1 MNFKNIL
8 LGKPLKNSDI
18 SSEKLSKAWG
28 LSVMASDAVSSV
40 AYAGEEILLVLTPA
54 IGLAAFHLAPMV
66 TLPILILLIVL
77 IISYS
82 QVIDHY
88 PQGGGAYSVTKE
100 NLGKYPSLVVAASLI
115 MDYIMTVAVSVSS
128 ATAAITSAFPALI
141 EYKVP
146 VALIFISVITL
157 GNLRGIRESARLFG
171 IPTYIFIFSMAIL
184 IVAGITRFA
193 LHNIQPLTY
202 AVNDPNV
209 IKQNFNASAAGLS
222 VALLLHAFSSGC
234 TALTGV
240 EAVSNAVPSFK
251 KPAQHNAKMVLYML
265 GGVSI
270 FLFGGSILLESALHV
285 MPMQNVT
292 VISQVAS
299 AVFNGTWFSFMYY
312 IVQLF
317 TALILILA
325 ANTAYSGLPVLLYI
339 LAHDN
344 YVPRQFAHRGTK
356 LSFSNGILFIF
367 VVASLLIIGFGAD
380 THRMIPLYTIG
391 VFISFT
397 LCQFGMV
404 RYWIRTKAKGWKYK
418 IWINGLGTFM
428 TLVDTF
434 VIIYNKFLEGA
445 WMIIVSMPILMA
457 FMIYVNR
464 HYTFVGKQLEL
475 KEFGPYHSDT
485 SVGDSQCIVLMQSI
499 NKSLLKSLNYAKTVS
514 ENTIVLHICRHP
526 EHAAELKKQWEDLK
540 IPIPLEVV
548 LTPYRDIMK
557 PFDDYIWAR
566 EAKLKHGEFISV
578 IIVKFVTDHWYDNIL
593 HSQNTY
599 FFERML
605 SKHKNVTSTIMPFH
619 YNQNQDQLRSST
631 ESVPSEKV

>member
-1 MNFKNIL
+1 MNLKNII

-18 SSEKLSKAWG
+18 SNEKLSKVWG
-28 LSVMASDAVSSV
+28 LSVLASDAVSSV
-40 AYAGEEILLVLTPA
+40 AYAGEEILLVLVPVM
-54 IGLAAFHLAPMV
+54 GLSAFHVAPLV
-66 TLPILILLIVL
+66 TLPILLLLVVL

-82 QVIDHY
+82 QVIAAY
-88 PQGGGAYSVTKE
+88 PKGGGAYSVTKE
-100 NLGKYPSLVVAASLI
+100 NLGKYPALVVATALI
-115 MDYIMTVAVSVSS
+115 TDYIMTVAVSISS
-128 ATAAITSAFPALI
+128 ATAAITSVFPQLI
-141 EYKVP
+141 NYKVL
-146 VALIFISVITL
+146 VALCFVLFITI
-157 GNLRGIRESARLFG
+157 GNLRGIRESAKLFG

-184 IVAGITRFA
+184 IIVGLTRVA

-202 AVNDPNV
+202 APNDPNV
-209 IKQNFNASAAGLS
+209 ISQNFNSSVAGIS
-222 VALLLHAFSSGC
+222 IALLLHAFSSGC
-234 TALTGV
+234 SALTGV

-251 KPAQHNAKMVLYML
+251 EPSQRNAKTVLYML
-265 GGVSI
+265 GGISI
-270 FLFGGSILLESALHV
+270 FLFGGSILLESALQV
-285 MPMQNVT
+285 MPMKNVT

-312 IVQLF
+312 VIQIF

-325 ANTAYSGLPVLLYI
+325 ANTAYNGLPILLYI

-397 LCQFGMV
+397 LCQFSMM
-404 RYWIRTKAKGWKYK
+404 RYWLRTKAKGWKYK
-418 IWINGLGTFM
+418 IWINGLGTLM

-434 VIIYNKFLEGA
+434 VIVYNKFLDGA
-445 WMIIVSMPILMA
+445 WMVIAAMPVLMA

-464 HYTFVGKQLEL
+464 HYTYVGKQLEL
-475 KEFGPYHSDT
+475 KQFGPYHSDT
-485 SVGDSQCIVLMQSI
+485 SVGDSPCIVLMQSI
-499 NKSLLKSLNYAKTVS
+499 NKSLLKSLNYAKTIS
-514 ENTIVLHICRHP
+514 DNTIVLHICRHP
-526 EHAAELKKQWEDLK
+526 EHAAELKKQWEELN

-557 PFDDYIWAR
+557 PFDDYIWAK
-566 EAKLKHGEFISV
+566 EAQLKHGQFISV
-578 IIVKFVTDHWYDNIL
+578 IIVKFVTDHWYDNLL

-605 SKHKNVTSTIMPFH
+605 SKHKNVTATIMPFH
-619 YNQNQDQLRSST
+619 YNQNQEQLRLHSENPS
-631 ESVPSEKV
+631 SEKT